1 MPLDDV
7 DRALLRLLAT
17 DGRMPNKALAER
29 LGIAQSTCLARLR
42 RLRERGVVRGIH
54 ADIDPRAVG
63 HDLQVMIAVRLHPHA
78 RGHLSD
84 FAGSMQR
91 RPEVLAVYFV
101 GGANDYQDF
110 YCPTVEWDWGDD
122 TRSESSAD
130 CDPYVA
136 GTSEI
141 RRRYTVE
148 HRFTRAGSYK
158 LYVRFKQRDRE
169 VGAGSTTITIR
180 PGGPD

>member
-1 MPLDDV
+1 VPLDDV

-101 GGANDYQDF
+101 GGANDYLLH
-110 YCPTVEWDWGDD
+110 VAMAD
-122 TRSESSAD
+122 TDAVRWF
-130 CDPYVA
+130 VA
-136 GTSEI
+136 EHLNRNPDVAHTETSLI
-141 RRRYTVE
+141 FDYLPAAGRY
-148 HRFTRAGSYK
+148 G
-158 LYVRFKQRDRE
+158 
-169 VGAGSTTITIR
+169 
-180 PGGPD
+180 